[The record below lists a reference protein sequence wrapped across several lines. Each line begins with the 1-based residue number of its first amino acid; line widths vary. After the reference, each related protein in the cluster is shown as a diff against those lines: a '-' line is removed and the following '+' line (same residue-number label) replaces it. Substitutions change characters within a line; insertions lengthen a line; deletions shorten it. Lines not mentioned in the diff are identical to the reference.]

1 LKIHLVFVGKT
12 TEKYLLEGMDD
23 FINRLSRY
31 ASVTVDVVKASTIR
45 DIKKAMEEEEKNILA
60 RLLPGD
66 YLVILDEKGSEMTSR
81 LLAGR
86 VQKWMAEGRNRIVF
100 IIGGAFGIAPSLKT
114 KADFKLSLSL
124 LTFTHQMIRLL
135 LVEQLYRAM
144 TILRNEKYHHD

>member
-1 LKIHLVFVGKT
+1 MKLHLVFVGKT

-23 FINRLSRY
+23 FMTRLSRY
-31 ASVTVDVVKASTIR
+31 ATVTVDVVKASTIR
-45 DIKKAMEEEEKNILA
+45 DIRKAMEEEEKNILA

-81 LLAGR
+81 QLAGK
-86 VQKWMAEGRNRIVF
+86 VQKWMAEGKNRIVF
-100 IIGGAFGIAPSLKT
+100 IIGGAFGIAPSLKV
-114 KADFKLSLSL
+114 KADYKLSLSL

>member
-1 LKIHLVFVGKT
+1 LKLHLVFVGKT

-23 FINRLSRY
+23 FMTRLSRY
-31 ASVTVDVVKASTIR
+31 ATVTVDVVKASTIR
-45 DIKKAMEEEEKNILA
+45 DIRKAMEEEEKNILA

-66 YLVILDEKGSEMTSR
+66 YLVILDENGSEMTSR
-81 LLAGR
+81 QLAGK
-86 VQKWMAEGRNRIVF
+86 VQKWMAEGKNRIVF
-100 IIGGAFGIAPSLKT
+100 IIGGAFGIAPSLKV
-114 KADFKLSLSL
+114 KADYKLSLSL

>member
-1 LKIHLVFVGKT
+1 MT
-12 TEKYLLEGMDD
+12 
-23 FINRLSRY
+23 RLSRY
-31 ASVTVDVVKASTIR
+31 ATVTVDVVKASTIR
-45 DIKKAMEEEEKNILA
+45 DIRKAMEEEEKNILA

-81 LLAGR
+81 QLAGK
-86 VQKWMAEGRNRIVF
+86 VQKWMAEGKNRIVF
-100 IIGGAFGIAPSLKT
+100 IIGGAFGIAPSLKV
-114 KADFKLSLSL
+114 KADYKLSLSL